1 MHTSTHIAAHK
12 RTLGEF
18 GPAGIKCH
26 CCREGTLKQARVRTN
41 RKARRAS
48 RQSLHSLTLTEG
60 LAFIEAMEDAEIAYH
75 HGNAALTA
83 EDVAAHVAA
92 IEG

>member
-1 MHTSTHIAAHK
+1 MHKSVHVSTHK
-12 RTLGEF
+12 RSGDL
-18 GPAGIKCH
+18 GPAGIKCP
-26 CCREGTLKQARVRTN
+26 CCRKGTLKEARIRAN
-41 RKARRAS
+41 RKDRRTA
-48 RQSLHSLTLTEG
+48 RQSMPSLALTEG

-75 HGNAALTA
+75 HGNTALTA